1 MRDKN
6 EGLVH
11 KPWGCYLDI
20 ERTPTSVFK
29 RITVNPGC
37 RLSLQSHRFRSEV
50 WYIEVGFAKIIID
63 DDIIKMGYGSSIN
76 IPTGSKHRV
85 ENLSKD
91 FDLVIFEVQS
101 GVCSEDDITR
111 YEDDYGR

>member
-6 EGLVH
+6 ERLVY
-11 KPWGCYLDI
+11 KPWGVYLDI
-20 ERTPTSVFK
+20 ERTPSSVFK
-29 RITVNPGC
+29 RITVSPEC

-50 WYIEVGFAKIIID
+50 WYIESGLAKISID
-63 DDIIKMGYGSSIN
+63 DNIIKVGSGTSVN
-76 IPTGSKHRV
+76 IPLGSVHRV

-91 FDLVIFEVQS
+91 FDLIIFEVQT

-111 YEDDYGR
+111 HEDDYGR